1 MSLPYTLT
9 FADGADFVTGPTAL
23 TLGDAFSVE
32 AVARVDTFGVC
43 NRSIVHKYATGDG
56 ALALYVTPDARL
68 YFVVYD
74 DHGGASSA
82 WSAAG
87 AVAGAWQHMAGVFDR
102 ANLRIRVYID
112 GADATQG
119 YVITGYA
126 VNTSAAPV
134 KLGGTLDGL
143 AAGFAGAIAWARIS
157 NTARYTGA
165 FVPAYGQAPTADD
178 ATVELWALSEGGGA
192 TVNGDA
198 ITGATWGLWG
208 AQAAAWPA
216 TVYLGLLTANPATGS
231 NEVTGSG
238 YARLAIANNATN
250 FTTTG
255 GVTTLATA
263 QTFGAAGE
271 DWGALKAWGLWD
283 AASGG
288 TLLQWGPAARLAF
301 VHTGATVRLAAGALE
316 IGSL

>member
-9 FADGADFVTGPTAL
+9 FADGAQYVTGPTSLAL
-23 TLGDAFSVE
+23 TDAFTVE

-43 NRSIVHKYATGDG
+43 NRPIVHQYAADDG
-56 ALALYVTPDARL
+56 ALALYVTTDARL
-68 YFVVYD
+68 YLVVYD

-87 AVAGAWQHMAGVFDR
+87 AVTGEWQHMAGVFDR

-134 KLGGTLDGL
+134 KLGGALDGL

-157 NTARYTGA
+157 DTARYTDA
-165 FVPAYGQAPTADD
+165 FIPAYGQAPTTDA
-178 ATVELWALSEGGGA
+178 ATVELWDLSEGAGATTGGA
-192 TVNGDA
+192 A

-208 AQAAAWPA
+208 AQVAPWPA
-216 TVYLGLLTANPATGS
+216 TVYLGLLTANPAS
-231 NEVTGSG
+231 SEVTGSG
-238 YARLAIANNATN
+238 YARITIANNGTN
-250 FTTTG
+250 FTTSG

-263 QTFGAAGE
+263 QAFGAAGA

-283 AASGG
+283 AATGG
-288 TLLQWGPAARLAF
+288 ALLQWGPAARLAF